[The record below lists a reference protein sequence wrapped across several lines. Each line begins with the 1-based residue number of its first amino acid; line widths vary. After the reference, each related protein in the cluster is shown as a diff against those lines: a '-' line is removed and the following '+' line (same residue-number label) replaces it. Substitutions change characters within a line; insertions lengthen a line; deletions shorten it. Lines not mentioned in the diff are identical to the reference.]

1 LTKTPQIAVIKD
13 VNELAMRQARINGRA
28 EFLKVGDQVI
38 ETARGELLWS
48 IKQIAPNKFIQID
61 KVSGQIYNVPLVQG
75 SKCTQDGKTQTSDYC
90 HTCHSVAR

>member
-1 LTKTPQIAVIKD
+1 
-13 VNELAMRQARINGRA
+13 
-28 EFLKVGDQVI
+28 VI

-90 HTCHSVAR
+90 HECHAVVR